1 MTRPYESPRSTY
13 SASDVSRTFNFG
25 FVLGVICAVMFAVIL
40 LLTLS
45 GCAGRDVQVR
55 RADGSTLSYRN
66 DMFDTRIGKAEFRTA
81 DGTRLSLENFDSQAA
96 LAKEIVAGL
105 LEAFRS
111 GIAAGKATAA
121 PIAVPI
127 DLLAD

>member
-1 MTRPYESPRSTY
+1 MKPYESPRSTY
-13 SASDVSRTFNFG
+13 SGGEVSRTFNFG
-25 FVLGVICAVMFAVIL
+25 FVLGVICAAMFALVL
-40 LLTLS
+40 LVTLA

-66 DMFDTRIGKAEFRTA
+66 DMFDTKVGKAEFATA

-96 LAKEIVAGL
+96 LAKEIVAGM

-121 PIAVPI
+121 PIAAPV
-127 DLLAD
+127 DLLTD